1 VSRRVNDTLA
11 VVLFERDPASSAGI
25 HLDAAVPF
33 HHHVDCLATLAA
45 LGVTP
50 G

>member
-11 VVLFERDPASSAGI
+11 VLFERDPASSSGI
-25 HLDAAVPF
+25 HLDAAVPL
-33 HHHVDCLATLAA
+33 HHHVDGLATLAA